1 MLSFRLPH
9 AVPCVCN
16 KDHRNLVLPMA
27 VHQVPE
33 ALLGCWDRGPASDQ
47 DPIYVKE
54 EPKGAGVLQGE
65 PEGPEWG
72 CSLTCR
78 QDETKI

>member
-16 KDHRNLVLPMA
+16 KHHRNLVLPVA

-33 ALLGCWDRGPASDQ
+33 ALLGCRDRGPASDQ

-65 PEGPEWG
+65 PEGPEQG
-72 CSLTCR
+72 YSLL
-78 QDETKI
+78 